1 MASDFATVVSE
12 YCYSSLENKN
22 TLAIEMR
29 KHFTEAEAATKRCSS
44 SLRLVSYY
52 QNYLK
57 GVSFKKL
64 K

>member
-29 KHFTEAEAATKRCSS
+29 KHFTEAATKRCS
-44 SLRLVSYY
+44 LNLCLAAVV
-52 QNYLK
+52 K
-57 GVSFKKL
+57 II
-64 K
+64 

>member
-1 MASDFATVVSE
+1 MSDFYD
-12 YCYSSLENKN
+12 YCCSSLENKN

-44 SLRLVSYY
+44 SLRLVSDY

-57 GVSFKKL
+57 RKFQKS
-64 K
+64 